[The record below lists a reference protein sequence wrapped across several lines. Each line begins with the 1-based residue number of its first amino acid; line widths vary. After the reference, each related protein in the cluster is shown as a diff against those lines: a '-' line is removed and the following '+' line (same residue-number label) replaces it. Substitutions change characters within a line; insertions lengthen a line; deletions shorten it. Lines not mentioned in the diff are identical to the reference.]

1 MPTLTIK
8 LDKTTIQQDAT
19 VRLEA
24 DTGSSAARSRS
35 ATRRFE
41 WTVRRV
47 GSRGQDRPGRLT
59 VEGDG
64 EVAFWTA
71 EDVRPGV
78 FRVTLS
84 AGSDKAEAADIVVD
98 PRALGVDD
106 QPLRVSLRRSEI
118 VETDDL
124 PLWEVIRQSTDA
136 LSFNRY
142 KAFVDHVLCRG
153 DIPAD
158 VPEAQHAAWTE
169 ARDALQTGAGGG
181 RHQSSI
187 ALPYPD
193 IKAYKLLKCATE
205 AFMLLNCSPVPLA
218 DIRFGGVD
226 EDEREERG
234 FPDSARLRRL
244 FQRYLVDIPAGD
256 RRFVGLTEALEKD
269 RSLRGHADDLKAL
282 MATNGYDVDT
292 SRVATLPYL
301 AAVRENF
308 PEVPL
313 SLPESLRDGADL
325 CYAVL
330 REKFTNPCL
339 LELIWSYWHEEGM
352 LVQTMNA
359 ISLRFQNRRGPAE
372 TDPLA
377 MLAIDPL
384 RPLSNLLWGYIQ
396 DEQHRLTLA
405 RRVYEYDHEYGLTL
419 VGQAVP
425 RMRAADSRSRF
436 LEAFHNLLH
445 RTAIFYKEDD
455 DTTVIADGVPG
466 AERAPGRPPP
476 AVARGRT
483 TSTATCRGPRAR
495 RC

>member
-24 DTGSSAARSRS
+24 DTGSSAARSRL

-47 GSRGQDRPGRLT
+47 GSGGQDRPGRLT

-205 AFMLLNCSPVPLA
+205 AFMLLNCSPVPLLPWNMNTTGA
-218 DIRFGGVD
+218 
-226 EDEREERG
+226 RG
-234 FPDSARLRRL
+234 P
-244 FQRYLVDIPAGD
+244 VTG
-256 RRFVGLTEALEKD
+256 
-269 RSLRGHADDLKAL
+269 
-282 MATNGYDVDT
+282 
-292 SRVATLPYL
+292 RVAGT
-301 AAVRENF
+301 
-308 PEVPL
+308 
-313 SLPESLRDGADL
+313 
-325 CYAVL
+325 
-330 REKFTNPCL
+330 
-339 LELIWSYWHEEGM
+339 
-352 LVQTMNA
+352 
-359 ISLRFQNRRGPAE
+359 
-372 TDPLA
+372 
-377 MLAIDPL
+377 
-384 RPLSNLLWGYIQ
+384 
-396 DEQHRLTLA
+396 
-405 RRVYEYDHEYGLTL
+405 
-419 VGQAVP
+419 
-425 RMRAADSRSRF
+425 
-436 LEAFHNLLH
+436 
-445 RTAIFYKEDD
+445 
-455 DTTVIADGVPG
+455 
-466 AERAPGRPPP
+466 
-476 AVARGRT
+476 
-483 TSTATCRGPRAR
+483 
-495 RC
+495 